1 MMRTLIRRSLLRFL
15 ALIKK
20 EILPI
25 LMDKKSRAVLFAPI
39 IVQCII
45 FGYGASYHLESVPYA
60 IYNQSND
67 SVSYEIEQELL
78 KTPKFKLI
86 EKCHTMGCLR
96 ESVDSQKSLIGIFI
110 DSNFKNTLQANI
122 ILDARNTASANTAS
136 GYVTSIIENINN
148 RLYGKSALNINS
160 RFLFNENN
168 YTRYT
173 ILIGMTLAL
182 SVIQVLLLS
191 SLSVSREK
199 EEGSYDM
206 MIMTPARPF
215 EMLIGKAIPP
225 IVIAFIQSFILI
237 AICRFYFEI
246 PMRGNIFAI
255 FTLITI
261 FAFAIVGIGLAIST
275 LSKTTMQS
283 LVAGFSL
290 CLVLIMASG
299 LITAVDGMP
308 YWFKAVAYCN
318 PVYYGINSMWQ
329 LYLQGCSIFDLTDK
343 IIPLIMVGIVTLS
356 MASYLFRHKL
366 E

>member
-1 MMRTLIRRSLLRFL
+1 MMRTLIRRSLLRIL

-20 EILPI
+20 EILTI

-261 FAFAIVGIGLAIST
+261 FAFS
-275 LSKTTMQS
+275 
-283 LVAGFSL
+283 
-290 CLVLIMASG
+290 
-299 LITAVDGMP
+299 
-308 YWFKAVAYCN
+308 YCRN
-318 PVYYGINSMWQ
+318 WTCY
-329 LYLQGCSIFDLTDK
+329 LYL
-343 IIPLIMVGIVTLS
+343 
-356 MASYLFRHKL
+356 

>member
-1 MMRTLIRRSLLRFL
+1 MKTLIRKSLLRIL
-15 ALIKK
+15 ALVKK
-20 EILPI
+20 EILTI
-25 LMDKKSRAVLFAPI
+25 LMDKKSRIVLFAPV

-45 FGYGASYHLESVPYA
+45 FGYGASYHLESVPYS
-60 IYNQSND
+60 ILNLSND
-67 SVSYEIEQELL
+67 SASYELEHELL
-78 KTPKFKLI
+78 NTPRFKLI
-86 EKCHTMGCLR
+86 KNCHTIGCLR
-96 ESVDSQKSLIGIFI
+96 NSVDSQKSLIGIFI
-110 DSNFKNTLQANI
+110 DSDFKNKRQANI

-136 GYVTSIIENINN
+136 GYVAAIVDKVND
-148 RLYGKSALNINS
+148 RLYGKSVLSINS

-225 IVIAFIQSFILI
+225 VVIAFAQSLILI
-237 AICRFYFEI
+237 LICRFYFEI

-255 FTLITI
+255 FTLVII
-261 FAFAIVGIGLAIST
+261 FAFAVVGIGLAIST

-283 LVAGFSL
+283 LVTGFSL
-290 CLVLIMASG
+290 CLVLIMSSG

-308 YWFKAVAYCN
+308 AWFKAVAYCN

-329 LYLQGCSIFDLTDK
+329 LYLQGTSIFDLTEK
-343 IIPLIMVGIVTLS
+343 IIPLILVGIVTLS
-356 MASYLFRHKL
+356 MAAYLFRHKL